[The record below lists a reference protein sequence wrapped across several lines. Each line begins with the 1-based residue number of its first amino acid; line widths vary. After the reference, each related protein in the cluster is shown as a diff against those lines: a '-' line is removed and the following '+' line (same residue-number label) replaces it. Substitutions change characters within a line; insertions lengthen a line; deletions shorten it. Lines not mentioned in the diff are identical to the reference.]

1 MKQSGLSRANPE
13 PRERSLGHQR
23 STPTISDLTAA
34 ISRVALPPATSV
46 ELQRTVGNSA
56 VRQLILPHHL
66 GDTAVQRD
74 LTKVVL
80 KEPQPKNVEEALAR
94 LNDRIT
100 AYNNTPSL
108 DDLTNVARALVD
120 VVRLLGL
127 VPPLIA
133 LRDQIRNES
142 ERFPRDTKGE
152 KDLTI
157 GSREGEESEKG
168 EQPESE
174 KKSGGYKRRGG
185 RDVGLLDQLR
195 AWRDR
200 GLVPSP
206 GDEEF
211 FNLLFNS
218 PDIMKHAAQ
227 GLDGAIYA
235 LYSHGGGTIVMPHVS
250 QWAPICAGFWGAL
263 KGMGFV
269 LQYTGVGVDG
279 LDPLRMD
286 PRMLQDLGSDFCY
299 LTVNAGLDSAV
310 RVYANVD
317 VDPKVIYVL
326 ARVLSR
332 NPTLVHA
339 FKFAGPLSGGRSDGL
354 VVWCPSS
361 DAAKSVMGLIQTV
374 HDRLGGTLGASRPA
388 MTGQMGGSSGIGTGS
403 EPLAHGLATG
413 QRSTSNTGYS
423 EESHSF
429 GTIRAEVLARA
440 VLLFR
445 SNASFAATLGLSPQ
459 ALFTLIAAGLFEEAG
474 ISGGAPGK
482 PFERKS
488 Q

>member
-1 MKQSGLSRANPE
+1 MS
-13 PRERSLGHQR
+13 
-23 STPTISDLTAA
+23 
-34 ISRVALPPATSV
+34 LPPVASV

-56 VRQLILPHHL
+56 VTQLVLPHHS
-66 GDTAVQRD
+66 DDIPVQRD

-80 KEPQPKNVEEALAR
+80 KGQQAKDVEEALVR

-108 DDLTNVARALVD
+108 DDLTNVARALVE
-120 VVRLLGL
+120 VVGLLGL

-133 LRDQIRNES
+133 LRDQIGNERG
-142 ERFPRDTKGE
+142 RFLGDPKGE
-152 KDLTI
+152 KDLTS
-157 GSREGEESEKG
+157 GSREGEEREKG
-168 EQPESE
+168 EERGSE

-206 GDEEF
+206 GDAEF
-211 FNLLFNS
+211 FDLLFNS
-218 PDIMKHAAQ
+218 PDIMMHASQ
-227 GLDGAIYA
+227 GLDGAIYS
-235 LYSHGGGTIVMPHVS
+235 LYSHGSGTIVMPHVS

-269 LQYTGVGVDG
+269 LQYTEVGVDG

-286 PRMLQDLGSDFCY
+286 PGTLQNLGSDFCY
-299 LTVNAGLDSAV
+299 LTVNARLDSAV

-317 VDPKVIYVL
+317 INPKVIYVL
-326 ARVLSR
+326 ARVLASR
-332 NPTLVHA
+332 PELVHA

-374 HDRLGGTLGASRPA
+374 HDRLGATLGASRPA
-388 MTGQMGGSSGIGTGS
+388 MTGQMGGRSGIGTGS

-413 QRSTSNTGYS
+413 QRSNSNTNYS

-445 SNASFAATLGLSPQ
+445 SNANLATLLGLSPQ

-474 ISGGAPGK
+474 ISGGAQGK